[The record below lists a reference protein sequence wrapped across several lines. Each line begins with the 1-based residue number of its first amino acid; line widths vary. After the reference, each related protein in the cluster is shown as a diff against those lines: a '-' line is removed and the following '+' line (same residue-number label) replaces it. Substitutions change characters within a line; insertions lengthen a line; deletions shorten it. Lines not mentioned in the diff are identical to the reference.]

1 MTKLLLLVSLLALS
15 ACGGGSDSGADEQPT
30 GGVSQA
36 GDMVPDIYTG
46 VYNGS
51 IQGTASAL
59 GISLSDSFPI
69 TITVNQNMVRFDG
82 DDPDETFS
90 VGLRNDGTFSG
101 VLNYDDD
108 QCSGD
113 VQVEGIVDGN
123 NASGSFGG
131 DGSCAVDGNNITVE
145 LIGTFTAAK

>member
-1 MTKLLLLVSLLALS
+1 MTKFILLFSLLALG
-15 ACGGGSDSGADEQPT
+15 ACGGGSDSGADAQIP
-30 GGVSQA
+30 GVSLA
-36 GDMVPDIYTG
+36 GDMVPDRFTG

-59 GISLSDSFPI
+59 GVTLSDSFPI

-101 VLNYDDD
+101 ILNYNDD
-108 QCSGD
+108 QCAGD

-131 DGSCAVDGNNITVE
+131 EGSCEYGGNTIDVE